1 MATRRSSF
9 PASSSQSGFTLTELL
24 VVVLILGVVLAIA
37 IPNYSNLVNGG
48 RLTATANEL
57 LASYQLAR
65 IEAIRRGQRV
75 VVCPS
80 TDGASCATDWNR
92 GWLVFED
99 RDRNDM
105 VSMGEQVITVG
116 TPPPGVQLLASPAV
130 SLSQRIRFSPDGFA
144 RVPVT
149 GALLDARIAV
159 CQPVTRPEENVR
171 DVVLASGSRS
181 SVQRRNGAGACVA
194 PANA

>member
-1 MATRRSSF
+1 MAKHRSSSL
-9 PASSSQSGFTLTELL
+9 ASSQSGFTLTEIF

-37 IPNYSNLVNGG
+37 VPNYSSLVNGG
-48 RLTATANEL
+48 RLTGTANEL
-57 LASYQLAR
+57 LASYQMAR

-80 TDGASCATDWNR
+80 TDGASCGLDWSR

-99 RDRNDM
+99 RNRDDV
-105 VSMGEQVITVG
+105 VSLGEQVITVG
-116 TPPPGVQLLASPAV
+116 SPPPGVQLLPSPAV
-130 SLSQRIRFSPDGFA
+130 TLSQRIRFSPDGFA

-159 CQPVTRPEENVR
+159 CQPVTRPEENIR

-181 SVQRRNGAGACVA
+181 SVLRRNGAGACVA
-194 PANA
+194 PANT